1 MKNMFSYD
9 SKLMSVLSYIGDVF
23 ILNILFLVSCVPV
36 VTIGAA
42 LAGLHNAARILR
54 DPEDDRSAVRAYFRG
69 MKEGF
74 FKITLVSIIFLVVD
88 AILYYTL
95 YVAYVNR
102 DSGMFIHW
110 VVPLVALCL
119 AAIYQQTIAQ
129 FHSQFSCTVRQLFRN
144 SAMMMLWHPLVC
156 ILSALLLCVPLLIFF
171 LLPELFMSITPLFL
185 TLYFPMAAIG
195 AAALNKKSF
204 KALIDHYNDPEA
216 IDRKEEPEEKTEE
229 VEEEAAKE

>member
-1 MKNMFSYD
+1 MNNMFSYD
-9 SKLMSVLSYIGDVF
+9 SKLMSVLSYIGDLF

-54 DPEDDRSAVRAYFRG
+54 DPEDDRSVVRAYFRG

-74 FKITLVSIIFLVVD
+74 FKITFVSIIFLIIDV
-88 AILYYTL
+88 ILYYTL
-95 YVAYVNR
+95 YVAYVNQ

-110 VVPLVALCL
+110 AVPLVALCL

-156 ILSALLLCVPLLIFF
+156 LLSALLLCIPMLIYF
-171 LLPELFMSITPLFL
+171 LLPDLFITITPLFL
-185 TLYFPMAAIG
+185 TVYFSMAAIG
-195 AAALNKKSF
+195 AAILNKKSF
-204 KALIDHYNDPEA
+204 QALIDHYNDPEA
-216 IDRKEEPEEKTEE
+216 IDRKEEPEEASEE
-229 VEEEAAKE
+229 VVEEDA